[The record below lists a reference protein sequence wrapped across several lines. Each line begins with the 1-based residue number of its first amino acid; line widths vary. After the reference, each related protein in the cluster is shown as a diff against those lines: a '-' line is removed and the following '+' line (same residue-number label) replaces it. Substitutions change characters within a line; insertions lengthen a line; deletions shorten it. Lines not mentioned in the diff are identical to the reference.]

1 MCQLLEVENQKV
13 KKCTPRVWQRVGRRK
28 KSKIAL
34 LRFLAVN
41 PPPTLAAPNP
51 LAWALFL
58 FKMHLGAG
66 NANWTGW
73 VLLGKWPDFIAPV
86 LVFRFWLNYR
96 WHSQGLMLSS
106 VEMRINVKDI
116 MDFCDIMEYVL
127 HGTIYWNWWYFIL
140 NVDSEHLMM
149 LMVSMISWNPCW
161 NWKGLLNQLKCL
173 NSKILVML
181 MMMQNTDNAKSWW
194 RLWYHGKLIRACVST
209 RQTFCPPLSRG
220 PTTAQGPEYLAI
232 IIIILTIIIIIIIVI
247 IMSILPSYC
256 RSIWRTNKSSFNDK
270 NQNVKTNSPV
280 QLNYIKANIK

>member
-73 VLLGKWPDFIAPV
+73 VLLGKWANFIAPV

-106 VEMRINVKDI
+106 VEMRI
-116 MDFCDIMEYVL
+116 
-127 HGTIYWNWWYFIL
+127 
-140 NVDSEHLMM
+140 
-149 LMVSMISWNPCW
+149 
-161 NWKGLLNQLKCL
+161 KCSQIWIK
-173 NSKILVML
+173 N
-181 MMMQNTDNAKSWW
+181 
-194 RLWYHGKLIRACVST
+194 
-209 RQTFCPPLSRG
+209 
-220 PTTAQGPEYLAI
+220 
-232 IIIILTIIIIIIIVI
+232 VI
-247 IMSILPSYC
+247 IYSEMGNVFIMS
-256 RSIWRTNKSSFNDK
+256 SIIKYLLQHLSPK
-270 NQNVKTNSPV
+270 QNS
-280 QLNYIKANIK
+280 IA